1 MLSLCAVDVATGRPA
16 AVFLTA
22 RLRNLTDSAL
32 YAERDAI
39 FIPEVRFQYPLG
51 DLNGVE
57 AVKGYI
63 AAVRTAFPDVQFTVE
78 DVFGEGERVAA
89 RWRLAWT
96 QTGVFRGKL
105 PSGKHVTVSGNTIFR
120 VQSGKIH
127 EMWVAFDPAGPP
139 RWERAQRGDQSPARR
154 V

>member
-1 MLSLCAVDVATGRPA
+1 MTVADGKA
-16 AVFLTA
+16 AVRSYFEEVLNRGSMA
-22 RLRNLTDSAL
+22 A
-32 YAERDAI
+32 ADAI

-89 RWRLAWT
+89 RWRLAGT

-127 EMWVAFDPAGPP
+127 EMWVAFDPA
-139 RWERAQRGDQSPARR
+139 RLA
-154 V
+154 